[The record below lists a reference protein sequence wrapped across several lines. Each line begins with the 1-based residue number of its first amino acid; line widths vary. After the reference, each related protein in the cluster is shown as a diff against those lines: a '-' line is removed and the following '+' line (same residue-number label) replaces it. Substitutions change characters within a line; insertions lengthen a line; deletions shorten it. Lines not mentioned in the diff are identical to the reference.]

1 MALDNYPKELLAQ
14 AALKVFHGTAKSVD
28 FLFYR
33 VVRKHLNKW
42 IVRSPC
48 SVSCIEKKVNCW
60 DT

>member
-42 IVRSPC
+42 IV
-48 SVSCIEKKVNCW
+48 KVPLQRKLH
-60 DT
+60 